1 MSHRARMRAAR
12 KLDSLRR
19 LAASPIGVSSGMG
32 RGLAPGFFRRAVKR
46 TTLDALAREAAEKKS

>member
-1 MSHRARMRAAR
+1 MRAAR